1 MHVISKKPF
10 SDAATKYPNDREA
23 IMDTY
28 KILRIGNFE
37 TLSPLEDYLDVIET
51 IEYLFDK
58 AEDKE
63 GDPLH
68 DLIDII
74 SRSIEKHELNQVDIL
89 KFHKEADGISQEIS
103 ILRVLM
109 NQYNLNI
116 NDFKKEIGSDSLVS
130 MILMGTKKLTKENIS
145 KLSKRFNLNPSI
157 FFDFKI
163 N

>member
-1 MHVISKKPF
+1 MLALKKNNLTHYF
-10 SDAATKYPNDREA
+10 LGFASEASNILHIKTEKYYLEA
-23 IMDTY
+23 
-28 KILRIGNFE
+28 
-37 TLSPLEDYLDVIET
+37 IET

-58 AEDKE
+58 TEDKE

-74 SRSIEKHELNQVDIL
+74 SRSIEKYELSQENIYN
-89 KFHKEADGISQEIS
+89 FHKEADGTSQEIS

-109 NQYNLNI
+109 NQYNLSI

-130 MILMGTKKLTKENIS
+130 MILKGTKNLTKENIS
-145 KLSKRFNLNPSI
+145 KLSERFNLNPSI